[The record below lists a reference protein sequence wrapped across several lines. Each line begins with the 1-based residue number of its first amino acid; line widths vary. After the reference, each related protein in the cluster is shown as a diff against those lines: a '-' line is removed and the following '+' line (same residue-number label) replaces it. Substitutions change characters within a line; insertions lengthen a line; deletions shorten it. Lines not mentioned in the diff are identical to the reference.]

1 MTTHFPPSVFDE
13 WAPEYD
19 LGIAIDRGFPFDGY
33 TTVLRTIVQLASP
46 EPGDTVLDLG
56 IGSGNLALLLAERGC
71 GIWGVDFSTEML
83 KLAGKKLPTAS
94 LAVSDLREELPTHF
108 PQRFNHIVSAYT
120 FHHFPLD
127 EKVQLVQRMIK
138 EHLQPDGVVV
148 IGDIAFCNAA
158 AEDAFRRK
166 AGDKWEQEYYWLAD
180 ETLAELSKAGF
191 SAVYSQVSS
200 CAGVFKI
207 KGLLED

>member
-1 MTTHFPPSVFDE
+1 MTAHFPPSVFDE

-19 LGIAIDRGFPFDGY
+19 LGVAIDRRFPFDGY

-56 IGSGNLALLLAERGC
+56 IGSGNLALLFAERGC
-71 GIWGVDFSTEML
+71 VIWGVDFSVKML
-83 KLAGKKLPTAS
+83 KQARKKLPNAS
-94 LAVSDLREELPTHF
+94 LAVRDLREELPAHF

-127 EKVQLVQRMIK
+127 EKVQLVQKMMK
-138 EHLQPDGVVV
+138 EHLKPNGGMV

-166 AGDKWEQEYYWLAD
+166 AGDEWEQEYYWLVD
-180 ETLAELSKAGF
+180 ETQTALSKAGF

-200 CAGVFKI
+200 CAGVLKI
-207 KGLLED
+207 KGQLEE